1 MRIKVLSLFPKMFDG
16 ILNESIIKRAI
27 DDKKVNIDVIDLR
40 SYSKDKHNKVD
51 DTIYGGGAGM
61 LIKCEP
67 VFDAIDDLKTKNTKV
82 IMLSPDG
89 VKYNQEKAY
98 ELSKEKNI
106 ILLCG
111 HYEGFDERINT
122 VVDEKISIGDYVL
135 TGGEIPAMA
144 IIDSVTRLLPGVI
157 NEESHLNDSFNNDLL
172 DYPQYTKPKE
182 YRGMKVPDVLLS
194 GDHKKIDEWR
204 REEQIKK
211 TKKQR
216 PDLLKESEEE
226 KTSDEDL
233 IKTEEEKENTETK
246 RKQIGKYTLIDD
258 KSKKKIE
265 NIEIND
271 GYDFKP
277 KNKIEKDD
285 LASISKVVLVEPEF
299 IETIAKKN
307 INKKLNIL
315 LNQIAIVLNDETD
328 DEGADYVLGEIDRLA
343 SLVMGNYSKYLTK
356 EYKNLIKNKLYMLK
370 EEINLKQMMR
380 AKTVDYSEEKG
391 RSL

>member
-111 HYEGFDERINT
+111 HYEGFDERIRT
-122 VVDEKISIGDYVL
+122 IADEEISIGDYVL
-135 TGGEIPAMA
+135 TGGELPSMVLT
-144 IIDSVTRLLPGVI
+144 DSIVRLLPGVI
-157 NEESHLNDSFNNDLL
+157 EEESHLKDSFNDNLL
-172 DYPQYTKPKE
+172 DYPTYTKPRNYK
-182 YRGMKVPDVLLS
+182 GMKVPEVLLS

-204 REEQIKK
+204 ENERLKVTSFK
-211 TKKQR
+211 R
-216 PDLLKESEEE
+216 PDLLNNKVSLKKNGLKRKNNIYVDDIKDIKVTEIKEKKGTYKLFKENKINAVTILDPKLINGYKLKGKSKTAITKILIVKDDFISKIAYKNVLKKIDILAKRFNMALYDEEDDSSSKVLGE
-226 KTSDEDL
+226 AEMLKSMIISMYAKYFSGSQLDL
-233 IKTEEEKENTETK
+233 I
-246 RKQIGKYTLIDD
+246 I
-258 KSKKKIE
+258 
-265 NIEIND
+265 
-271 GYDFKP
+271 
-277 KNKIEKDD
+277 
-285 LASISKVVLVEPEF
+285 
-299 IETIAKKN
+299 KN
-307 INKKLNIL
+307 INN
-315 LNQIAIVLNDETD
+315 
-328 DEGADYVLGEIDRLA
+328 
-343 SLVMGNYSKYLTK
+343 LVNEFVK
-356 EYKNLIKNKLYMLK
+356 
-370 EEINLKQMMR
+370 
-380 AKTVDYSEEKG
+380 AKTKKNMFIGERNIEQ
-391 RSL
+391 RIR